1 MRKQDRIA
9 NQEQQKRSDDL
20 NRKDSQNQ
28 SQAMEREQMK
38 GSAAETPRPPRQA
51 GKLPLPD

>member
-38 GSAAETPRPPRQA
+38 GSAAETQRPPRQA